1 MSENDSYFVCTHN
14 SILVMLPMHNS
25 HCTMSYV
32 QVRINIDKI
41 MIHKNSDAFSIKQ
54 FALVNGIEKHACI
67 NE

>member
-1 MSENDSYFVCTHN
+1 
-14 SILVMLPMHNS
+14 
-25 HCTMSYV
+25 MSYV